1 MLILLVLIDPLICL
15 FVEWLSSC
23 VEEGGERRS
32 ISFGLGDSTLSFIL
46 LVLDESSFVVGIIED
61 GIIGKQLAA
70 EGDVSTSPGVLG
82 EERIGKVEPFL
93 EPENF
98 LAVEFTI
105 AVAMLE
111 MVGIGE
117 VNLNVGE
124 VILNEGVLTGVEFV
138 GDIGPI
144 WGMDGIPGTLR
155 YKSILF

>member
-1 MLILLVLIDPLICL
+1 MSV
-15 FVEWLSSC
+15 
-23 VEEGGERRS
+23 
-32 ISFGLGDSTLSFIL
+32 SFRHGDSTLSFTL
-46 LVLDESSFVVGIIED
+46 QDLDESSFVVGIIED

-70 EGDVSTSPGVLG
+70 EGDLSTSPGVLG
-82 EERIGKVEPFL
+82 EERMGNVEPFL

-111 MVGIGE
+111 IVGIGE

-155 YKSILF
+155 YKIIFF